1 MRSMSRHP
9 VRTTPRQ
16 LPVRCKMRFGA
27 ALGLLCFTIA
37 ACGTTDS
44 RRPPGTTKALESRQS
59 RLVFDFPPLSAATPA
74 YRRYTSADGRF
85 VEEFA
90 DWTGAAD
97 GPSAGLLVSEA
108 VGAAP
113 LLDAESP
120 DRTVD
125 LWSALRDKKPGFGP
139 LQQTNAAAGAVS
151 WRRASIGT
159 RICVVFLQRRETAGG
174 KVSGTRAVLT
184 GYFCNPPGASL
195 APDTAEAAVQAAGL
209 RGHAPAQ

>member
-1 MRSMSRHP
+1 
-9 VRTTPRQ
+9 
-16 LPVRCKMRFGA
+16 MRFGA
-27 ALGLLCFTIA
+27 ALGLLCCTIV

-44 RRPPGTTKALESRQS
+44 RRPPGTTNPLESPQS
-59 RLVFDFPPLSAATPA
+59 RLVFDLPALSAATPA

-97 GPSAGLLVSEA
+97 DPIAGLLVSEA

-139 LQQTNAAAGAVS
+139 LQQMNAPAGAIS

-159 RICVVFLQRRETAGG
+159 RICVVFLQRRETAGETESG
-174 KVSGTRAVLT
+174 KRAVLT

-195 APDTAEAAVQAAGL
+195 APDTAEAAVKAAGL